1 MSDLFHLTDFLDPVD
16 PYALSYDSGYKD
28 GQIGR
33 SIKTYTEEFP
43 DLSGVPGVP
52 PVIFSRSA
60 DAEMAHL

>member
-16 PYALSYDSGYKD
+16 PYSLSYDNGYKD

-43 DLSGVPGVP
+43 DLSEVDLVFVG
-52 PVIFSRSA
+52 
-60 DAEMAHL
+60 